1 MAVRKGIPGQVRRG
15 SLAANLTLGVFIAW
29 EASLAVEELVPHV
42 PPGHAASPIGRA
54 ALAGAVAAGALFA
67 GPSLARCALRRWPE
81 PGEPGTPPYLL
92 WCARLAGL
100 LLGLMAA
107 LAA

>member
-1 MAVRKGIPGQVRRG
+1 M
-15 SLAANLTLGVFIAW
+15 F
-29 EASLAVEELVPHV
+29 HV
-42 PPGHAASPIGRA
+42 PPGHAASPIGRVT
-54 ALAGAVAAGALFA
+54 LAGAVAAGALFA

-81 PGEPGTPPYLL
+81 PGEPGTPPYRL